1 MMEGAQNLRRR
12 LFKKIPQFSP
22 AYVERAASHGCSR
35 RAHSIAHT
43 RTTAGGRSPAFRRP
57 HACVMGSRRRSR
69 SRSSSSSSSQSRSSS
84 SRSAR
89 AAPMFTATD
98 ARALSDDELLR
109 KRQRLLEALTTEREI
124 ARRAKE
130 ATTVAVAATKRKR
143 RDSDS
148 EDEEGQIGVGGGSR
162 RSARDDDRPP
172 AKMAKG
178 YVPPHLRRAE
188 GGAGDGSSRRD
199 EGRFGGEPGRSEGE
213 WRRKDHSAA
222 ARASQ
227 PKIPVPGERGFGFH
241 AVGVGRGRGGA
252 GTSGSAPPGSGA
264 PHATTVRVPPPP
276 AVPSDSHR
284 FADAPE
290 ARQRMDV
297 PPPPMASG
305 RVDAEPRTFEP
316 PRPRVTQQVPPP
328 PPRARSPS
336 PPVAKAPSAEKPRRA
351 PEPTPESESESDDD
365 DDNDDIEAI
374 QAAAKVATKVIDVV
388 IPDPPAAAQ
397 TTEAPTRRSSRRS
410 AEPEKAP
417 EEAPAPRR
425 SRRSVERES
434 EPAPKASSKSTAT
447 TATASGSFTPVEGDP
462 SKLTVVVLKD
472 LLKERGLSTAGLKA
486 ALVKRL
492 TAALAEEE

>member
-57 HACVMGSRRRSR
+57 YACVMGSRRRSR

-89 AAPMFTATD
+89 AAPMFTAAD

-188 GGAGDGSSRRD
+188 GGAGDASRRD
-199 EGRFGGEPGRSEGE
+199 ERRFGGEPGRSDGE
-213 WRRKDHSAA
+213 WRRKDHSAS
-222 ARASQ
+222 ARVTQ

-241 AVGVGRGRGGA
+241 AVGVGRGGGGA
-252 GTSGSAPPGSGA
+252 GARESAAPGSGA

-276 AVPSDSHR
+276 SDNRR
-284 FADAPE
+284 FDDAPE
-290 ARQRMDV
+290 ARMRVNV
-297 PPPPMASG
+297 PPPPIESG
-305 RVDAEPRTFEP
+305 SVNAGPRKFEP
-316 PRPRVTQQVPPP
+316 PRPRAMQQVPPP
-328 PPRARSPS
+328 PSSAATAAPRAPS
-336 PPVAKAPSAEKPRRA
+336 PPPPPIAKAPSEEKARST
-351 PEPTPESESESDDD
+351 PEPVSEDSDD
-365 DDNDDIEAI
+365 NADDIEAI
-374 QAAAKVATKVIDVV
+374 QAAAKVATRVIEVDIPPPPVV
-388 IPDPPAAAQ
+388 SKAV
-397 TTEAPTRRSSRRS
+397 EAPTRRSSRRS

-417 EEAPAPRR
+417 EDAPAPRR
-425 SRRSVERES
+425 SRRSVEPE
-434 EPAPKASSKSTAT
+434 PKATSKPIA
-447 TATASGSFTPVEGDP
+447 AAAGVVSGAFTPVEGDP
-462 SKLTVVVLKD
+462 AKLTVVVLKD

-492 TAALAEEE
+492 TAALAEE